1 MPLSCGL
8 GKDRSRMKG
17 QSSADLVIAPKS
29 SAVLE
34 DRRRPGRVDYD
45 NLSLIEMLRQQ
56 PASGIAES
64 TEAVEDASHC
74 LVPARAIVL
83 AVLISAVMWCA
94 LASVVWMLL
103 RH

>member
-1 MPLSCGL
+1 MN
-8 GKDRSRMKG
+8 G
-17 QSSADLVIAPKS
+17 QSSVDLVIAPKS

-56 PASGIAES
+56 PANGTAES
-64 TEAVEDASHC
+64 TEAVEDASLC
-74 LVPARAIVL
+74 LIPARGIVF
-83 AVLISAVMWCA
+83 AVLMSAVIWCA
-94 LASVVWMLL
+94 LASVVWLLL